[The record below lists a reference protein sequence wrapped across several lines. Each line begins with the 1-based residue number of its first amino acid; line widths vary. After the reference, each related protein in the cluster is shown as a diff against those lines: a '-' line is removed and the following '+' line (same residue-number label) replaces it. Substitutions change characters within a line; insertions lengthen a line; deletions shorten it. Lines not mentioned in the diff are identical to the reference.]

1 MLAYYVEWH
10 MRRKLKP
17 LLLDDED
24 AEGPAARRTSV
35 VAPATISM
43 SARARAGGKRNADG
57 DPAHSF
63 STLIGDLATITRNA
77 VAPRLAGAEPFQVTT
92 RPTPLQRKAFK
103 LLGVAPW
110 CTQQDAAEI
119 YRMAFISDTCA

>member
-35 VAPATISM
+35 VALATISM
-43 SARARAGGKRNADG
+43 SALAKADGKRNSDG
-57 DPAHSF
+57 DPVHSF
-63 STLIGDLATITRNA
+63 STLIGDLATITRNT
-77 VAPRLAGAEPFQVTT
+77 VAPRLPGHHTAHAAPEEGVQ
-92 RPTPLQRKAFK
+92 TPGR
-103 LLGVAPW
+103 
-110 CTQQDAAEI
+110 DAVVYPA
-119 YRMAFISDTCA
+119 RRC